1 MLFRSTLL
9 LNLDGGVIIG
19 NEKLT
24 RFSNAYT
31 ERVFVGLSLFQ
42 GVMFVPKISVPIVL
56 KAGVY
61 EEVLNSKLYTF
72 DIGVKIGLGI
82 RF

>member
-1 MLFRSTLL
+1 
-9 LNLDGGVIIG
+9 
-19 NEKLT
+19 
-24 RFSNAYT
+24 
-31 ERVFVGLSLFQ
+31 
-42 GVMFVPKISVPIVL
+42 VPIVL